1 MQFDKDI
8 NGKYAEIFLKLREI
22 LLGFQD
28 IKETKNAKQTS
39 YSDSY
44 AIVAMMRDRG
54 DKFVFAL
61 GKGAVLQEK
70 YPFLEGDGKI
80 VRHMYFSDISDVNEE
95 LVQEIIE
102 ETLVL
107 NMEANEIKLLRKQIV
122 KSRKARK

>member
-8 NGKYAEIFLKLREI
+8 NGKYAEVFLKLRKI
-22 LLGFQD
+22 LLSFQD

-61 GKGAVLQEK
+61 GKGYALQEK

-80 VRHMYFSDISDVNEE
+80 VRHMYFHDMSDVNEA
-95 LVQEIIE
+95 LIREIIE

-107 NMEANEIKLLRKQIV
+107 NMEANEITSIKMQYKRSTKC
-122 KSRKARK
+122 

>member
-39 YSDSY
+39 YRDRY
-44 AIVAMMRDRG
+44 AIVVMMRDRG

-61 GKGAVLQEK
+61 GKGYALQEK
-70 YPFLEGDGKI
+70 YPFLEGSGKI
-80 VRHMYFSDISDVNEE
+80 VRHMYFSDINDVNED
-95 LVQEIIE
+95 LVREIIE
-102 ETLVL
+102 ETMIL
-107 NMEANEIKLLRKQIV
+107 NMEAYEMKELKKQL
-122 KSRKARK
+122 

>member
-22 LLGFQD
+22 LLSFQD

-44 AIVAMMRDRG
+44 AIVAMMRDIG

-61 GKGAVLQEK
+61 GKGYTLQEK

-80 VRHMYFSDISDVNEE
+80 VRHMYFSDISDVNEN
-95 LVQEIIE
+95 LVREIIE
-102 ETLVL
+102 ETMIL
-107 NMEANEIKLLRKQIV
+107 NMEAYEMKRLQKQL
-122 KSRKARK
+122 